1 MNIRSAKRIISL
13 AAALACMATS
23 GLPAAADSSAHEPI
37 TMVIAYQSGDEFLSL
52 LHEKYPE
59 IDLQFVAYNGTNT
72 TEFLNEMLAAD
83 EMTDIYTKTYYSPQ
97 LVAQQ
102 LDYFNCLLLEEVK
115 VAGVYAQRLIKAGLG
130 ERVALVRAAGLAYQP
145 FGVGGGAVVVPLHG

>member
-37 TMVIAYQSGDEFLSL
+37 TMLIAYQSGDEFLSL

-72 TEFLNEMLAAD
+72 TEFLNEILAAG
-83 EMTDIYTKTYYSPQ
+83 EMTDIYMKTYYSPQ
-97 LVAQQ
+97 QEDLSDRL
-102 LDYFNCLLLEEVK
+102 LDLS
-115 VAGVYAQRLIKAGLG
+115 GYAFTDK
-130 ERVALVRAAGLAYQP
+130 
-145 FGVGGGAVVVPLHG
+145 